1 MRQLKALLLAALA
14 LVFVAGIGT
23 GAWIGSLAA
32 ATHGSRTPDLDRRV
46 RDFTR
51 FFDLSPTQVRQLR
64 EVLYDHDQKKEGILQ
79 PTPEQFQEKRALEAE
94 SRRRIRQILTEE
106 QRAEYDRRTGTR

>member
-14 LVFVAGIGT
+14 LVFVAGVGT

-32 ATHGSRTPDLDRRV
+32 ATPGTGLDRRV

-51 FFDLSPTQVRQLR
+51 VYDLSPTQVRQLR
-64 EVLYDHDQKKEGILQ
+64 EILYDLDQRKEQILQ
-79 PTPEQFQEKRALEAE
+79 PTTEQFQRKRAVEAE
-94 SRRRIRQILTEE
+94 ARGKIRQILTEE
-106 QRAEYDRRTGTR
+106 QLRDYDRRAPAR